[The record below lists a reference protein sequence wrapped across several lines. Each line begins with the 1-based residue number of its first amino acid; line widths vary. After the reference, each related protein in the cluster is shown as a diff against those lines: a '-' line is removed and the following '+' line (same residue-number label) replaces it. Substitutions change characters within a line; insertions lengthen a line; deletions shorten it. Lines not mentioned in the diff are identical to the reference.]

1 MSTNNNNIDNIV
13 KALDAKKATDIK
25 VLDVRNLTTL
35 TDYFVLATGNSDKQV
50 QALSDHVEET
60 MDKEGK
66 HIINREGY
74 NTAEWVL
81 LGYEDAIVHIF
92 QNETRDFYALEH
104 IWKDAPE
111 VDIDDLLIL

>member
-1 MSTNNNNIDNIV
+1 MGTGNINVDNIV

-25 VLDVRNLTTL
+25 VLNVSNLTTL
-35 TDYFVLATGNSDKQV
+35 TDYFIIATGNSDKQV
-50 QALSDHVEET
+50 QALSDFVEET

-66 HIINREGY
+66 YLINREGY

-81 LGYEDAIVHIF
+81 LGYDDAIVHIF
-92 QNETRDFYALEH
+92 RGETREFYALEH

-111 VDIDDLLIL
+111 INIDALLV